1 MTVQDEYNQAVL
13 KLSNEI
19 HDRLEGL
26 ETLEQFYNIDKD
38 AHLESAI
45 EEIEKAVDTLDK
57 WLVRKELA

>member
-1 MTVQDEYNQAVL
+1 MTVQDEYNQSVL

-26 ETLEQFYNIDKD
+26 ERLEQFYNIDKD
-38 AHLESAI
+38 AHLKSAI
-45 EEIEKAVDTLDK
+45 KEIEIAVDALDK

>member
-38 AHLESAI
+38 AHLKSAI